1 MYVCVCDHMKRY
13 MIAYIT
19 SLNKMIRC
27 EQTEEKMLQQILYIS
42 FEIIK
47 KKHVL
52 SKYSNFF
59 L

>member
-27 EQTEEKMLQQILYIS
+27 EQTEEKILQQIFYIS
-42 FEIIK
+42 FEK
-47 KKHVL
+47 KNTYVL
-52 SKYSNFF
+52 SKYSKFF